1 MEQYYLRQLR
11 ACQPISLQQ
20 LLDAKEAR
28 VLRQQRMMQ
37 QQGGTLISF
46 TLNIAGGVKSFPL
59 FSYAFALGKESI
71 LLQLQFAGAEVL
83 QQEEVHQPTGD
94 ELCLLTDLE
103 PLEVKRLMTQ
113 IEEDG
118 ALGRLFDID
127 VMTAESPKISR
138 QQLGLPPRRCLLC
151 EQQAAVC
158 ARSQAHDIRQL
169 QSRTVQIICEQLMGR
184 CADDIAS
191 TACRALLYEVHTA
204 PKPGLVDRENS
215 GAHSDMQETTF
226 FDSSCALYPYF
237 RQAALLGAQYGSNSD
252 TFQKL
257 RWKGKQAEQRMRQA
271 TGGVNTHKGAIFSM
285 GIFCAAMAA
294 ASLKEGG
301 YSRTRLAEG
310 CAALCKGL
318 CDDFVQLDRGLR
330 PPRSYGEHLYCQYGI
345 VGIRGEA
352 ERGFPSVMQL
362 GLPALQAALK
372 RGEGCNDAAL
382 YALLQLMTSV
392 EDTNVL
398 TRSDLQTLKWMQ
410 QQADSM
416 LQKERLDH
424 HLLQE
429 LDARMIERNISPG
442 GCADLL
448 ALCLFVHFWEENL
461 SKGILPYPQESGD
474 LFGENAENKAFTIK

>member
-151 EQQAAVC
+151 EQQAA
-158 ARSQAHDIRQL
+158 AKPHR
-169 QSRTVQIICEQLMGR
+169 
-184 CADDIAS
+184 ADYL
-191 TACRALLYEVHTA
+191 RAA
-204 PKPGLVDRENS
+204 D
-215 GAHSDMQETTF
+215 
-226 FDSSCALYPYF
+226 
-237 RQAALLGAQYGSNSD
+237 GS
-252 TFQKL
+252 L
-257 RWKGKQAEQRMRQA
+257 RR
-271 TGGVNTHKGAIFSM
+271 
-285 GIFCAAMAA
+285 
-294 ASLKEGG
+294 
-301 YSRTRLAEG
+301 
-310 CAALCKGL
+310 
-318 CDDFVQLDRGLR
+318 
-330 PPRSYGEHLYCQYGI
+330 
-345 VGIRGEA
+345 
-352 ERGFPSVMQL
+352 
-362 GLPALQAALK
+362 
-372 RGEGCNDAAL
+372 
-382 YALLQLMTSV
+382 
-392 EDTNVL
+392 
-398 TRSDLQTLKWMQ
+398 
-410 QQADSM
+410 
-416 LQKERLDH
+416 
-424 HLLQE
+424 
-429 LDARMIERNISPG
+429 
-442 GCADLL
+442 
-448 ALCLFVHFWEENL
+448 
-461 SKGILPYPQESGD
+461 
-474 LFGENAENKAFTIK
+474 